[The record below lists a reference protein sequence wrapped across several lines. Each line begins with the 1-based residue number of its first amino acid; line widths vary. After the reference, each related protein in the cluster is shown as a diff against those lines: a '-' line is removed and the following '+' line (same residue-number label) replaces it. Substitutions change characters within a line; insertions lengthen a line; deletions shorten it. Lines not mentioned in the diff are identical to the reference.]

1 MIKNFY
7 LLNWQ
12 FIFLKYDNVERDLFL
27 FSLSIIL
34 EIDLKKFIL
43 NKYKRKKIWIFYKFY
58 FKLN

>member
-27 FSLSIIL
+27 FSLSIIIL
-34 EIDLKKFIL
+34 EIDLKNLFSINIREKKYEFFINFTL
-43 NKYKRKKIWIFYKFY
+43 N
-58 FKLN
+58 